1 MSKNSSHIQVQ
12 NLSFAYEEK
21 LVLDDLTFSIPKG
34 KITTIMGANGS
45 GKSTLLQLLTKNL
58 SLKQGQ
64 VWLEQ
69 EELATISLK
78 AFAKKVA
85 VVHQYHQ
92 VVEGL
97 LVGELVAMARLAR
110 RSFLKLLP
118 KKMRNALLG
127 P

>member
-58 SLKQGQ
+58 PLKQGQ
-64 VWLEQ
+64 V
-69 EELATISLK
+69 LA
-78 AFAKKVA
+78 
-85 VVHQYHQ
+85 
-92 VVEGL
+92 
-97 LVGELVAMARLAR
+97 
-110 RSFLKLLP
+110 
-118 KKMRNALLG
+118 
-127 P
+127 